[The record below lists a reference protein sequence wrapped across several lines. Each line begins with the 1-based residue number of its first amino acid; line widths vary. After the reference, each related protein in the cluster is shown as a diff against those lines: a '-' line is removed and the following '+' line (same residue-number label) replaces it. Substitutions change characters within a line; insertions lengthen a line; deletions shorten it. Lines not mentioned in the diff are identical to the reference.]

1 MSAARAGDALEAVLD
16 APGDD
21 QALLAAAARAP
32 DDLRARSMR
41 LDVERRH
48 LSRSSPRW
56 EALAVEERELRVLA
70 EKRWGAALAGQV
82 DRWTLR
88 SGLVHAEIGA
98 AAFLE
103 RGARLL
109 DEGVIDAWGIS
120 RVLDAGAA
128 FFDSD
133 LLARVRAVDLTG
145 NALGADGVRALCA
158 APWGPGLRWLKLD
171 SAALGDAGV
180 SALAAA
186 PVFAGLRSLSLADNR
201 LGAAAFTAIAAGFGA
216 LRTLTLSANAA
227 GDAGVAALAGAPHL
241 AALRALALRNV
252 RAGEGAARALAGAR
266 FAASLHRL
274 DLSRNALGDA
284 ALGALAAGRFDCLE
298 ELDLSENDIGA
309 AGIAALAAARGL
321 GALRTLGLEGRN
333 EYEAP
338 PAPSLVP
345 LADSPALASLALL
358 RLSEYQ
364 SAGAGAASVRG
375 AAREI
380 ACDVTV
386 HQPG

>member
-1 MSAARAGDALEAVLD
+1 MSDARAGDALEAVLD

-21 QALLAAAARAP
+21 QALLLAAARAT

-41 LDVERRH
+41 LEVERRH
-48 LSRSSPRW
+48 LARSSPRW

-70 EKRWGAALAGQV
+70 EKRWGAALDGQV
-82 DRWTLR
+82 DRWALR
-88 SGLVHAEIGA
+88 GGLVHAQIGA
-98 AAFLE
+98 AAFLQ

-109 DEGVIDAWGIS
+109 DEGVIDVWGIS
-120 RVLDAGAA
+120 RLLDAGG
-128 FFDSD
+128 FLDSG

-145 NALGADGVRALCA
+145 NVLGEDGARALST
-158 APWGPGLRWLKLD
+158 APWGPGLRWLAVD

-186 PVFAGLRSLSLADNR
+186 PAFAALRSLSLADNR
-201 LGAAAFTAIAAGFGA
+201 MGAAGFAAIAAGFGA

-227 GDAGVAALAGAPHL
+227 GDAGVSALAGAPHL
-241 AALRALALRNV
+241 AALRTLGLRNV
-252 RAGEGAARALAGAR
+252 RAGEAGARALAGAR

-274 DLSRNALGDA
+274 DVSRNALGDA
-284 ALGALAAGRFDCLE
+284 GVGALVAGRFDRLE

-309 AGIAALAAARGL
+309 AGIAGLAGAHGL

-345 LADSPALASLALL
+345 LADSPTLASLVLL
-358 RLSEYQ
+358 RVSQYQ
-364 SAGAGAASVRG
+364 SSASGAASVHG
-375 AAREI
+375 AARDI